1 MGYNDQIDR
10 GLICAHFLYLPF
22 TIVCLIDVLNQ
33 AVEEKAYYISLSI
46 DVLYQAV
53 ELKAYYISLSIDVLY
68 QAVEGKAYHI
78 SLYFCFKF
86 QRNG

>member
-1 MGYNDQIDR
+1 MVYYDQIDR

-22 TIVCLIDVLNQ
+22 TIIC
-33 AVEEKAYYISLSI
+33 SI
-46 DVLYQAV
+46 DL
-53 ELKAYYISLSIDVLY
+53 LN

-78 SLYFCFKF
+78 SLSTDVLYQAVAGKAYHISLYFVIKF